1 MLIPAIGQYPDTC
14 YIEEKTPQCEL
25 TRRKTIAVNADTMQT
40 TVPDVFAAGDLV
52 TGPSLVVTAIGGG
65 RRAARS
71 IHYYLMKGEIP
82 IPADLV
88 RQPMPHSL
96 FKDLEGVGQIPRVE
110 IPEICAA
117 ERVCD
122 FREVEHTVSEA
133 RNNFV

>member
-1 MLIPAIGQYPDTC
+1 
-14 YIEEKTPQCEL
+14 
-25 TRRKTIAVNADTMQT
+25 
-40 TVPDVFAAGDLV
+40 VPDVFAAGDLV

-71 IHYYLMKGEIP
+71 IHYYLMKGQIP
-82 IPADLV
+82 IPANLV

-122 FREVEHTVSEA
+122 FREVEHTISEA
-133 RNNFV
+133 QLRHEAARCMRCGSSCYDEDDPGRMGLMSKEEFEQAREAGRVVQ